1 MRVST
6 ANLYEASISNLQRR
20 QTALQTQQQQL
31 TSGKRVLSA
40 SDDPTGAARAER
52 ALATVGR
59 VDANQRSLEASR
71 NSMTLAESALGDAG
85 ELLQQAR
92 ETMASAGNASYTDA
106 ERASLAQKLKG
117 LRDQLLA
124 IANRTDGAGGYV
136 FGGQGSAQPPFLDR
150 SGGVTYVGV
159 PGQIQSGNLEDFPL
173 TLDGRGA
180 WESAPSGNGFFVTA
194 AGTNPTSTPPGAA
207 AQGWIDSGSVSDP
220 SKLTGLAYSIA
231 ISGTAPSQTYTITPA
246 PVDGTP
252 DTGTF
257 TSGKALEFDGMS
269 MTISGAPVNGDNFSL
284 TPSTDSL
291 KVFDVM
297 DRAINELLTPNRGGA
312 QITQANNNALRD
324 IDAVMTRLQSGRSQA
339 GEVLNKLDG
348 SESRM
353 SALKLYSQQEQSA
366 ATDLD
371 MTQAISEFSNQ
382 QTGYQ
387 AALQTYAMVQRMSL
401 FQYIN
406 G

>member
-1 MRVST
+1 MRIST
-6 ANLYEASISNLQRR
+6 ANVYEASISNLQRR
-20 QTALQTQQQQL
+20 QTALQQQQQQL

-52 ALATVGR
+52 ALAAIGR

-92 ETMASAGNASYTDA
+92 ETMLNAGNASYPDT

-150 SGGVTYVGV
+150 NGGVTFIGV

-173 TLDGRGA
+173 TMDGRGA
-180 WESAPSGNGFFVTA
+180 WESARSGNGFFVTD
-194 AGTNPTSTPPGAA
+194 AGTNSLVPGQAA
-207 AQGWIDSGSVSDP
+207 KGWIDSGSVSDP
-220 SKLTGLAYSIA
+220 SKLTGHAYSIA
-231 ISGTAPSQTYTITPA
+231 IGGTAPSQTYTITPA
-246 PVDGTP
+246 PADGTP
-252 DTGTF
+252 GTGTF
-257 TSGKALEFDGMS
+257 TPGKALEFDGMS
-269 MTISGAPVNGDNFSL
+269 MTISGAPVNGDNFSVS
-284 TPSTDSL
+284 PSTDSL
-291 KVFDVM
+291 KVFDVL
-297 DRAINELLTPNRGGA
+297 DRAISDLLTPNRGAA
-312 QITQANNNALRD
+312 QITQSNNNAVRD
-324 IDAVMTRLQSGRSQA
+324 LDAVMTRLQSARSQA
-339 GEVLNKLDG
+339 GEALNKLDG
-348 SESRM
+348 SETRM
-353 SALKLYSQQEQSA
+353 SGLKLYSQQEQSA

-371 MTQAISEFSNQ
+371 MTQAISDFSNQ
-382 QTGYQ
+382 QTGYD
-387 AALQTYAMVQRMSL
+387 AALKTYAMVQRMSL

>member
-52 ALATVGR
+52 ALATIGR

-71 NSMTLAESALGDAG
+71 NSMALAESALGDAG

-92 ETMASAGNASYTDA
+92 ETLASAGNASYTDA
-106 ERASLAQKLKG
+106 ERAALAQKLKG
-117 LRDQLLA
+117 LRDQMLA
-124 IANRTDGAGGYV
+124 IANRSDGAGGYI

-150 SGGVTYVGV
+150 SGGVSYVGV

-180 WESAPSGNGFFVTA
+180 WESAASGNGFFVTD
-194 AGTNPTSTPPGAA
+194 AGTNSLVPGQAA
-207 AQGWIDSGSVSDP
+207 KGWIDSGTVSDP

-246 PVDGTP
+246 PTDGTP

-257 TSGKALEFDGMS
+257 TAGKALEFDGMS
-269 MTISGAPVNGDNFSL
+269 MTISGAPVDGDNFSL
-284 TPSTDSL
+284 TPSTNSL

-297 DRAINELLTPNRGGA
+297 DSAINDLLTPNRGGA

-324 IDAVMTRLQSGRSQA
+324 LDAVMTKLQSGRSQA

-353 SALKLYSQQEQSA
+353 SGLKLYSQQEQSA